1 MECFK
6 IPSTFQGT
14 GYTVMNTKGK
24 VPEALQCLTSS
35 KIKKKKKKKQEKYQI
50 GICFLKRL
58 KVSVIEPEGPLL
70 PV

>member
-35 KIKKKKKKKQEKYQI
+35 KIKKKKKTRKISDRNMLFEEVK
-50 GICFLKRL
+50 
-58 KVSVIEPEGPLL
+58 S
-70 PV
+70 